1 MEANAALN
9 KAAGKWVF
17 ENTEPE
23 VVRLENGYL
32 ESAGNF
38 FYYLTQPD
46 ETVAEFSSWV
56 EETLNCPYLY
66 IQAPAKLCALDQ
78 EEQLPLPEMTN
89 ANQQTDWLLE
99 HLAELGVDTLDLRES
114 LHADGLN
121 HYDCFY
127 VTDHH
132 WTMDTGLWAADVMAA
147 ELEERYGLAMDM
159 SPLNPEK
166 YEQRVWEDAFL
177 GSQGRK
183 VTLSY
188 AHPEDFILPVPTFAT
203 DLHLTVPPWGSDFSG
218 GFEILYNESAIPS
231 QPGEKISAMV
241 QMREFEDDKYLI
253 MATKNGTIKKTP
265 INAYTNIR
273 KSGIQAITLREGDEL
288 IDVTISDNTH
298 NIMLVTKN
306 GQGIKFRETD
316 VRETGRSAMGVRGIE
331 LKGND
336 EVISM
341 QIDTEGEYIL
351 IVSAN
356 GMGKRT
362 PFTEFKLQNRG
373 GKGVK
378 CYKITEKTGEVVG
391 AKAVNDGNEIM
402 MITNEGIVIRMFV
415 DDISVL
421 GRVTLGVKLMNTGNK
436 DDIVVAS
443 ITKVK
448 ESVTQ
453 ADAEEAER
461 LEAENS
467 EETDE
472 ENSENE

>member
-1 MEANAALN
+1 MKRTKTFTAVCFLVILGACLLAVLAGAAGVALGWKLPVAVNRYQGEITYSGVAEWFKKTCRAFCTTELPGREKLMEANAALN

-46 ETVAEFSSWV
+46 ETVAEFSNWV

-78 EEQLPLPEMTN
+78 EQQLPLPEMTN

-99 HLAELGVDTLDLRES
+99 HLAELGVDTLDLREI

-147 ELEERYGLAMDM
+147 ELEERYDLAMDM
-159 SPLNPEK
+159 SPLDPEK

-231 QPGEKISAMV
+231 PDYYRSNSYGAVLMG
-241 QMREFEDDKYLI
+241 DCPYLVVEN
-253 MATKNGTIKKTP
+253 KDHSEGP
-265 INAYTNIR
+265 VV
-273 KSGIQAITLREGDEL
+273 AILRESFAIAPGPYL
-288 IDVTISDNTH
+288 S
-298 NIMLVTKN
+298 L
-306 GQGIKFRETD
+306 
-316 VRETGRSAMGVRGIE
+316 A
-331 LKGND
+331 
-336 EVISM
+336 
-341 QIDTEGEYIL
+341 
-351 IVSAN
+351 A
-356 GMGKRT
+356 
-362 PFTEFKLQNRG
+362 
-373 GKGVK
+373 
-378 CYKITEKTGEVVG
+378 GEVHFIDARYYEGSV
-391 AKAVNDGNEIM
+391 KALLEEIQP
-402 MITNEGIVIRMFV
+402 
-415 DDISVL
+415 
-421 GRVTLGVKLMNTGNK
+421 
-436 DDIVVAS
+436 DIVVSLLNAQCQVDGYFGL
-443 ITKVK
+443 IH
-448 ESVTQ
+448 
-453 ADAEEAER
+453 
-461 LEAENS
+461 
-467 EETDE
+467 
-472 ENSENE
+472 

>member
-1 MEANAALN
+1 MKRTKTFTAVCFLVILGACLLAVLAGAAGVALGWKLPVAVNRYQGEITYSGVAEWFKKTCRAFCTTELPGREKLMEANAALN

-56 EETLNCPYLY
+56 EETLGCPYLY

-231 QPGEKISAMV
+231 PDYYRSNSYGAVLMG
-241 QMREFEDDKYLI
+241 DCPYLVVENKDHSEGPVV
-253 MATKNGTIKKTP
+253 AV
-265 INAYTNIR
+265 
-273 KSGIQAITLREGDEL
+273 LRESFAIAPGPYL
-288 IDVTISDNTH
+288 S
-298 NIMLVTKN
+298 L
-306 GQGIKFRETD
+306 
-316 VRETGRSAMGVRGIE
+316 A
-331 LKGND
+331 
-336 EVISM
+336 
-341 QIDTEGEYIL
+341 
-351 IVSAN
+351 A
-356 GMGKRT
+356 
-362 PFTEFKLQNRG
+362 
-373 GKGVK
+373 
-378 CYKITEKTGEVVG
+378 GEVHFIDARYYEGSV
-391 AKAVNDGNEIM
+391 KALLEEIQP
-402 MITNEGIVIRMFV
+402 
-415 DDISVL
+415 
-421 GRVTLGVKLMNTGNK
+421 
-436 DDIVVAS
+436 DIVVSLLNAQCQVDGYFS
-443 ITKVK
+443 LVK
-448 ESVTQ
+448 
-453 ADAEEAER
+453 
-461 LEAENS
+461 
-467 EETDE
+467 
-472 ENSENE
+472 

>member
-1 MEANAALN
+1 MKRTKTFTAVCFLVILGACLLAVLAGAAGVALGWKLPVAVNRYQGEITYSGVAEWFKKTCRAFCTTELPGREKLMEANAALN

-78 EEQLPLPEMTN
+78 EQQLPLPEMTN

-132 WTMDTGLWAADVMAA
+132 WTMDAGLWAADVMAA

-231 QPGEKISAMV
+231 PDYYRSNSYGAVLMG
-241 QMREFEDDKYLI
+241 DCPYLVVENKDHSEGPVV
-253 MATKNGTIKKTP
+253 AV
-265 INAYTNIR
+265 
-273 KSGIQAITLREGDEL
+273 LRESFAIAPGPYL
-288 IDVTISDNTH
+288 S
-298 NIMLVTKN
+298 L
-306 GQGIKFRETD
+306 
-316 VRETGRSAMGVRGIE
+316 A
-331 LKGND
+331 
-336 EVISM
+336 
-341 QIDTEGEYIL
+341 
-351 IVSAN
+351 A
-356 GMGKRT
+356 
-362 PFTEFKLQNRG
+362 
-373 GKGVK
+373 
-378 CYKITEKTGEVVG
+378 GEVHFIDARYYEGSV
-391 AKAVNDGNEIM
+391 KALLEEIQP
-402 MITNEGIVIRMFV
+402 
-415 DDISVL
+415 
-421 GRVTLGVKLMNTGNK
+421 
-436 DDIVVAS
+436 DIVVSLLNAQCQVDGYFS
-443 ITKVK
+443 LVK
-448 ESVTQ
+448 
-453 ADAEEAER
+453 
-461 LEAENS
+461 
-467 EETDE
+467 
-472 ENSENE
+472 

>member
-1 MEANAALN
+1 MKRTKTFTAVCFLVILGACLLAVLAGAAGVALGWKLPVAVNYYQGEITYSGVAEWFKKTCRAFCTTELPGREKLMEANAALN

-78 EEQLPLPEMTN
+78 EQQLPLPEMTN

-99 HLAELGVDTLDLRES
+99 HLGELGVDTLDLRER

-231 QPGEKISAMV
+231 PDYYRSNSYGAVLMG
-241 QMREFEDDKYLI
+241 DCPYLVVENKDHSEGPVV
-253 MATKNGTIKKTP
+253 AV
-265 INAYTNIR
+265 
-273 KSGIQAITLREGDEL
+273 LRESFAIAPGPYL
-288 IDVTISDNTH
+288 S
-298 NIMLVTKN
+298 L
-306 GQGIKFRETD
+306 
-316 VRETGRSAMGVRGIE
+316 A
-331 LKGND
+331 
-336 EVISM
+336 
-341 QIDTEGEYIL
+341 
-351 IVSAN
+351 A
-356 GMGKRT
+356 
-362 PFTEFKLQNRG
+362 
-373 GKGVK
+373 
-378 CYKITEKTGEVVG
+378 GEVHFIDARYYEGSV
-391 AKAVNDGNEIM
+391 KALLEEIQP
-402 MITNEGIVIRMFV
+402 
-415 DDISVL
+415 
-421 GRVTLGVKLMNTGNK
+421 
-436 DDIVVAS
+436 DIVVSLLNAQCQVDGYFS
-443 ITKVK
+443 LVK
-448 ESVTQ
+448 
-453 ADAEEAER
+453 
-461 LEAENS
+461 
-467 EETDE
+467 
-472 ENSENE
+472 

>member
-1 MEANAALN
+1 MKRTKTFTAVCFLVILGACLLAVLAGAAGVALGWKLPVAVNRYQGEITYSGVAEWFKKTCRAFCTTELPGREKLMEANAALN

-78 EEQLPLPEMTN
+78 EQQLPLPEMTN

-147 ELEERYGLAMDM
+147 ELEERYDLAMDM
-159 SPLNPEK
+159 SPLDPEK
-166 YEQRVWEDAFL
+166 YERRVWEDAFL

-203 DLHLTVPPWGSDFSG
+203 DLHLTVPPWGSNFSG

-231 QPGEKISAMV
+231 PDYYRSNSYGAVLMG
-241 QMREFEDDKYLI
+241 DCPYLVVENKDHSEGPVV
-253 MATKNGTIKKTP
+253 AV
-265 INAYTNIR
+265 
-273 KSGIQAITLREGDEL
+273 LRESFAIAPGPYL
-288 IDVTISDNTH
+288 S
-298 NIMLVTKN
+298 L
-306 GQGIKFRETD
+306 
-316 VRETGRSAMGVRGIE
+316 A
-331 LKGND
+331 
-336 EVISM
+336 
-341 QIDTEGEYIL
+341 
-351 IVSAN
+351 A
-356 GMGKRT
+356 
-362 PFTEFKLQNRG
+362 
-373 GKGVK
+373 
-378 CYKITEKTGEVVG
+378 GEVHFIDARYYEGSV
-391 AKAVNDGNEIM
+391 KALLEEIQP
-402 MITNEGIVIRMFV
+402 
-415 DDISVL
+415 
-421 GRVTLGVKLMNTGNK
+421 
-436 DDIVVAS
+436 DIVVSLLNAQCQVDGYFGL
-443 ITKVK
+443 IH
-448 ESVTQ
+448 
-453 ADAEEAER
+453 
-461 LEAENS
+461 
-467 EETDE
+467 
-472 ENSENE
+472 

>member
-1 MEANAALN
+1 MKRTKTFTAVCFLVILGACLLAVLVGAAGVALGWKLPVAVNYYQGEITYSGVAEWFKKTCRAFCTTELPGREKLMEANAALN

-38 FYYLTQPD
+38 FYYLTRPD
-46 ETVAEFSSWV
+46 ETVAEFSNWV

-78 EEQLPLPEMTN
+78 EQQLPLPEMTN

-159 SPLNPEK
+159 SPLDPEK
-166 YEQRVWEDAFL
+166 YAQRVWEDAFL

-188 AHPEDFILPVPTFAT
+188 AHPEDFILPVPTFAI

-231 QPGEKISAMV
+231 PDYYRSNSYGAVLMG
-241 QMREFEDDKYLI
+241 DCPYLVVEN
-253 MATKNGTIKKTP
+253 KDHSEGP
-265 INAYTNIR
+265 VV
-273 KSGIQAITLREGDEL
+273 AILRESFAIASGPYL
-288 IDVTISDNTH
+288 S
-298 NIMLVTKN
+298 L
-306 GQGIKFRETD
+306 
-316 VRETGRSAMGVRGIE
+316 A
-331 LKGND
+331 
-336 EVISM
+336 
-341 QIDTEGEYIL
+341 
-351 IVSAN
+351 A
-356 GMGKRT
+356 
-362 PFTEFKLQNRG
+362 
-373 GKGVK
+373 
-378 CYKITEKTGEVVG
+378 GEVHFIDARYYEG
-391 AKAVNDGNEIM
+391 SMKALLEEIQP
-402 MITNEGIVIRMFV
+402 
-415 DDISVL
+415 
-421 GRVTLGVKLMNTGNK
+421 
-436 DDIVVAS
+436 DIVVSLLNAQCQVDGYFS
-443 ITKVK
+443 LVK
-448 ESVTQ
+448 
-453 ADAEEAER
+453 
-461 LEAENS
+461 
-467 EETDE
+467 
-472 ENSENE
+472 

>member
-1 MEANAALN
+1 MKRTKTFTAVCFLVILGACLLAVLAGAAGVALGWKLPVAVNRYQGEITYSGVAEWFKKTCRAFCTTELPGREKLMEANAALN

-46 ETVAEFSSWV
+46 ETVAEFSNWV

-78 EEQLPLPEMTN
+78 ELQLPLPEMTN

-147 ELEERYGLAMDM
+147 ELEERYGLAVDM

-231 QPGEKISAMV
+231 PDYYRSNSYGAVLMG
-241 QMREFEDDKYLI
+241 DCPYLVVENKDHSEGPVV
-253 MATKNGTIKKTP
+253 AV
-265 INAYTNIR
+265 
-273 KSGIQAITLREGDEL
+273 LRESFAIAPGPYL
-288 IDVTISDNTH
+288 S
-298 NIMLVTKN
+298 L
-306 GQGIKFRETD
+306 
-316 VRETGRSAMGVRGIE
+316 A
-331 LKGND
+331 
-336 EVISM
+336 
-341 QIDTEGEYIL
+341 
-351 IVSAN
+351 A
-356 GMGKRT
+356 
-362 PFTEFKLQNRG
+362 
-373 GKGVK
+373 
-378 CYKITEKTGEVVG
+378 GEVHFIDARYYEGSV
-391 AKAVNDGNEIM
+391 KALLEEIQP
-402 MITNEGIVIRMFV
+402 
-415 DDISVL
+415 
-421 GRVTLGVKLMNTGNK
+421 
-436 DDIVVAS
+436 DIVVSLLNAQCQVDGYFS
-443 ITKVK
+443 LVK
-448 ESVTQ
+448 
-453 ADAEEAER
+453 
-461 LEAENS
+461 
-467 EETDE
+467 
-472 ENSENE
+472 

>member
-1 MEANAALN
+1 MKRTKTFTAVCFLVILGACLLAVLAGAAGVALGWKLPVAVNRYQGEITYSGVAEWFKKTCRAFCTTELPGREKLMEANAALN

-78 EEQLPLPEMTN
+78 EQQLPLPEMTN

-231 QPGEKISAMV
+231 PDYYRSNSYGAVLMG
-241 QMREFEDDKYLI
+241 DCPYLVVENKDHSEGPVV
-253 MATKNGTIKKTP
+253 AV
-265 INAYTNIR
+265 
-273 KSGIQAITLREGDEL
+273 LRESFAIAPGPYL
-288 IDVTISDNTH
+288 S
-298 NIMLVTKN
+298 L
-306 GQGIKFRETD
+306 
-316 VRETGRSAMGVRGIE
+316 A
-331 LKGND
+331 
-336 EVISM
+336 
-341 QIDTEGEYIL
+341 
-351 IVSAN
+351 A
-356 GMGKRT
+356 
-362 PFTEFKLQNRG
+362 
-373 GKGVK
+373 
-378 CYKITEKTGEVVG
+378 GEVHFIDARYYEGSV
-391 AKAVNDGNEIM
+391 KALLEEIQP
-402 MITNEGIVIRMFV
+402 
-415 DDISVL
+415 
-421 GRVTLGVKLMNTGNK
+421 
-436 DDIVVAS
+436 DIVVSLLNAQCQVDGYFS
-443 ITKVK
+443 LVK
-448 ESVTQ
+448 
-453 ADAEEAER
+453 
-461 LEAENS
+461 
-467 EETDE
+467 
-472 ENSENE
+472 

>member
-1 MEANAALN
+1 MKRTKTFTAVCFLVILGGCLLAVLAGAAGVALGWKLPVEVNHYQGEITYSGVAEWFKKTCRAFCTTELPGREKLMEANAALN

-38 FYYLTQPD
+38 FYYLTRPD
-46 ETVAEFSSWV
+46 ETVAEFSNWV

-78 EEQLPLPEMTN
+78 EQQLPLPEMTN

-159 SPLNPEK
+159 SPLDPEK

-231 QPGEKISAMV
+231 PDYYRSNSYGAVLMG
-241 QMREFEDDKYLI
+241 DCPYLVVEN
-253 MATKNGTIKKTP
+253 KDHSEGP
-265 INAYTNIR
+265 VV
-273 KSGIQAITLREGDEL
+273 AILRESFAIASGPYLSLAAGEIHF
-288 IDVTISDNTH
+288 IDA
-298 NIMLVTKN
+298 
-306 GQGIKFRETD
+306 RYY
-316 VRETGRSAMGVRGIE
+316 
-331 LKGND
+331 
-336 EVISM
+336 
-341 QIDTEGEYIL
+341 EG
-351 IVSAN
+351 S
-356 GMGKRT
+356 
-362 PFTEFKLQNRG
+362 
-373 GKGVK
+373 VK
-378 CYKITEKTGEVVG
+378 ALLE
-391 AKAVNDGNEIM
+391 EIQP
-402 MITNEGIVIRMFV
+402 
-415 DDISVL
+415 
-421 GRVTLGVKLMNTGNK
+421 
-436 DDIVVAS
+436 DIVVSLLNAQCQVDGYFGL
-443 ITKVK
+443 IH
-448 ESVTQ
+448 
-453 ADAEEAER
+453 
-461 LEAENS
+461 
-467 EETDE
+467 
-472 ENSENE
+472 

>member
-1 MEANAALN
+1 MKRTKTFTAVCFLVILGACLLAVLAGAAGVALGWKLPVAVNRYQGEITYSGVAEWFKKTCRAFCTTELPGREKLMEANAALN

-38 FYYLTQPD
+38 FYYLTRPD
-46 ETVAEFSSWV
+46 ETVAEFSNCV

-78 EEQLPLPEMTN
+78 EQQLPLPEMTN

-99 HLAELGVDTLDLRES
+99 HLAELGVDTLDLREN

-231 QPGEKISAMV
+231 PDYYRSNSYGAVLMG
-241 QMREFEDDKYLI
+241 DCPYLVVEN
-253 MATKNGTIKKTP
+253 KDHSEGP
-265 INAYTNIR
+265 VV
-273 KSGIQAITLREGDEL
+273 AILRESFAIAPGPYL
-288 IDVTISDNTH
+288 S
-298 NIMLVTKN
+298 L
-306 GQGIKFRETD
+306 
-316 VRETGRSAMGVRGIE
+316 A
-331 LKGND
+331 
-336 EVISM
+336 
-341 QIDTEGEYIL
+341 
-351 IVSAN
+351 A
-356 GMGKRT
+356 
-362 PFTEFKLQNRG
+362 
-373 GKGVK
+373 
-378 CYKITEKTGEVVG
+378 GEVHFIDARYYEGSV
-391 AKAVNDGNEIM
+391 KALLEEIQP
-402 MITNEGIVIRMFV
+402 
-415 DDISVL
+415 
-421 GRVTLGVKLMNTGNK
+421 
-436 DDIVVAS
+436 DIVVSLLNAQCQVDGYFGL
-443 ITKVK
+443 IH
-448 ESVTQ
+448 
-453 ADAEEAER
+453 
-461 LEAENS
+461 
-467 EETDE
+467 
-472 ENSENE
+472 

>member
-1 MEANAALN
+1 MKRTKTFTAVCFLVILGACLLAVLAGAAGVALGWKLPVAVNRYQGEITYSGVAEWFKKTCRAFCTTELPGREKLMEANAALN

-46 ETVAEFSSWV
+46 ETVAEFSNWV

-78 EEQLPLPEMTN
+78 ELQLPLPEMTN

-231 QPGEKISAMV
+231 PDYYRSNSYGAVLMG
-241 QMREFEDDKYLI
+241 DCPYLVVENKDHSEGPVV
-253 MATKNGTIKKTP
+253 AV
-265 INAYTNIR
+265 
-273 KSGIQAITLREGDEL
+273 LRESFAIAPGPYL
-288 IDVTISDNTH
+288 S
-298 NIMLVTKN
+298 L
-306 GQGIKFRETD
+306 
-316 VRETGRSAMGVRGIE
+316 A
-331 LKGND
+331 
-336 EVISM
+336 
-341 QIDTEGEYIL
+341 
-351 IVSAN
+351 A
-356 GMGKRT
+356 
-362 PFTEFKLQNRG
+362 
-373 GKGVK
+373 
-378 CYKITEKTGEVVG
+378 GEVHFIDARYYEGSV
-391 AKAVNDGNEIM
+391 KALLEEIQP
-402 MITNEGIVIRMFV
+402 
-415 DDISVL
+415 
-421 GRVTLGVKLMNTGNK
+421 
-436 DDIVVAS
+436 DIVVSLLNAQCQVDGYFS
-443 ITKVK
+443 LIH
-448 ESVTQ
+448 
-453 ADAEEAER
+453 
-461 LEAENS
+461 
-467 EETDE
+467 
-472 ENSENE
+472 

>member
-1 MEANAALN
+1 MKRTKTFTAVCFLVILGACLLAVLAGAAGVALGWKLPVAVNRYQGEITYSGVAEWFKKTCRAFCTTELPGREKLMEANAALN

-78 EEQLPLPEMTN
+78 ELQLPLPEMTN

-147 ELEERYGLAMDM
+147 ELEERYDLAMDM
-159 SPLNPEK
+159 SPLDPEK

-231 QPGEKISAMV
+231 PDYYRSNSYGAVLMG
-241 QMREFEDDKYLI
+241 DCPYLVVENKDHSEGPVV
-253 MATKNGTIKKTP
+253 AV
-265 INAYTNIR
+265 
-273 KSGIQAITLREGDEL
+273 LRESFAIAPGPYL
-288 IDVTISDNTH
+288 S
-298 NIMLVTKN
+298 L
-306 GQGIKFRETD
+306 
-316 VRETGRSAMGVRGIE
+316 A
-331 LKGND
+331 
-336 EVISM
+336 
-341 QIDTEGEYIL
+341 
-351 IVSAN
+351 A
-356 GMGKRT
+356 
-362 PFTEFKLQNRG
+362 
-373 GKGVK
+373 
-378 CYKITEKTGEVVG
+378 GEVHFIDARYYEGSV
-391 AKAVNDGNEIM
+391 KALLEEIQP
-402 MITNEGIVIRMFV
+402 
-415 DDISVL
+415 
-421 GRVTLGVKLMNTGNK
+421 
-436 DDIVVAS
+436 DIVVSLLNAQCQVDGYFGL
-443 ITKVK
+443 IH
-448 ESVTQ
+448 
-453 ADAEEAER
+453 
-461 LEAENS
+461 
-467 EETDE
+467 
-472 ENSENE
+472 

>member
-1 MEANAALN
+1 MKRTKTFTAVCFLVILGACLLAVLAGAAGVALGWKLPVAVNRYQGEITYSGVAEWFKKTCRAFCTTELPGREKLMEANAALN

-132 WTMDTGLWAADVMAA
+132 WPMDTGLWAADVMAA

-231 QPGEKISAMV
+231 PDYYRSNSYGAVLMG
-241 QMREFEDDKYLI
+241 DCPYLVVEN
-253 MATKNGTIKKTP
+253 KDHSEGP
-265 INAYTNIR
+265 VV
-273 KSGIQAITLREGDEL
+273 AILRESFAIAPGPYL
-288 IDVTISDNTH
+288 S
-298 NIMLVTKN
+298 L
-306 GQGIKFRETD
+306 
-316 VRETGRSAMGVRGIE
+316 A
-331 LKGND
+331 
-336 EVISM
+336 
-341 QIDTEGEYIL
+341 
-351 IVSAN
+351 A
-356 GMGKRT
+356 
-362 PFTEFKLQNRG
+362 
-373 GKGVK
+373 
-378 CYKITEKTGEVVG
+378 GEVHFIDARYYEGSV
-391 AKAVNDGNEIM
+391 KALLEEIQP
-402 MITNEGIVIRMFV
+402 
-415 DDISVL
+415 
-421 GRVTLGVKLMNTGNK
+421 
-436 DDIVVAS
+436 DIVVSLLNAQCQVDGYFGL
-443 ITKVK
+443 IH
-448 ESVTQ
+448 
-453 ADAEEAER
+453 
-461 LEAENS
+461 
-467 EETDE
+467 
-472 ENSENE
+472 

>member
-1 MEANAALN
+1 MKRTKTFTAVCFLVILGACLLAVLAGAAGVALGWKLPVAVNRYQGEITYSGVAEWFKKTCRAFCTTELPGREKLMEANAALN

-38 FYYLTQPD
+38 FYYLTRPD
-46 ETVAEFSSWV
+46 ETVAEFSNWV

-78 EEQLPLPEMTN
+78 EQQLPLPEMTN

-188 AHPEDFILPVPTFAT
+188 AHPEDFILPVPTFET

-231 QPGEKISAMV
+231 PDYYRSNSYGAVLMG
-241 QMREFEDDKYLI
+241 DCPYLVVEN
-253 MATKNGTIKKTP
+253 KDHSEGP
-265 INAYTNIR
+265 VV
-273 KSGIQAITLREGDEL
+273 AILRESFAIAPGPYL
-288 IDVTISDNTH
+288 S
-298 NIMLVTKN
+298 L
-306 GQGIKFRETD
+306 
-316 VRETGRSAMGVRGIE
+316 A
-331 LKGND
+331 
-336 EVISM
+336 
-341 QIDTEGEYIL
+341 
-351 IVSAN
+351 A
-356 GMGKRT
+356 
-362 PFTEFKLQNRG
+362 
-373 GKGVK
+373 
-378 CYKITEKTGEVVG
+378 GEVHFIDARYYEGSV
-391 AKAVNDGNEIM
+391 KALLEEIQP
-402 MITNEGIVIRMFV
+402 
-415 DDISVL
+415 
-421 GRVTLGVKLMNTGNK
+421 
-436 DDIVVAS
+436 DIVVSLLNAQCQVDGYFS
-443 ITKVK
+443 LVK
-448 ESVTQ
+448 
-453 ADAEEAER
+453 
-461 LEAENS
+461 
-467 EETDE
+467 
-472 ENSENE
+472 

>member
-1 MEANAALN
+1 MKRTKTFTAVCFLVILGACLLAVLAGAAGVALGWKLPVAVNRYQGEITYSGVAEWFKKTCRAFCTTELPGREKLMEANAALN

-231 QPGEKISAMV
+231 PDYYRSNSYGAVLMG
-241 QMREFEDDKYLI
+241 DCPYLVVEN
-253 MATKNGTIKKTP
+253 KDHSEGP
-265 INAYTNIR
+265 VV
-273 KSGIQAITLREGDEL
+273 AILRESFAIAPGPYL
-288 IDVTISDNTH
+288 S
-298 NIMLVTKN
+298 L
-306 GQGIKFRETD
+306 
-316 VRETGRSAMGVRGIE
+316 A
-331 LKGND
+331 
-336 EVISM
+336 
-341 QIDTEGEYIL
+341 
-351 IVSAN
+351 A
-356 GMGKRT
+356 
-362 PFTEFKLQNRG
+362 
-373 GKGVK
+373 
-378 CYKITEKTGEVVG
+378 GEVHFIDARYYEGSV
-391 AKAVNDGNEIM
+391 KALLEEIQP
-402 MITNEGIVIRMFV
+402 
-415 DDISVL
+415 
-421 GRVTLGVKLMNTGNK
+421 
-436 DDIVVAS
+436 DIVVS
-443 ITKVK
+443 LLNTQCQVDGYFSLVK
-448 ESVTQ
+448 
-453 ADAEEAER
+453 
-461 LEAENS
+461 
-467 EETDE
+467 
-472 ENSENE
+472 

>member
-1 MEANAALN
+1 MKRTKTFTAVCFLVILGACLLAVLVGAAGVALGWKLPVAVNYYQGEITYSGVAEWFKKTCRAFCTTELPGREKLMEANAALN

-38 FYYLTQPD
+38 FYYLTRPD
-46 ETVAEFSSWV
+46 ETVAEFSNWV

-78 EEQLPLPEMTN
+78 EQQLPLPEMTN

-159 SPLNPEK
+159 SPLDPEK

-188 AHPEDFILPVPTFAT
+188 AHPEDFILPVPTFAI

-231 QPGEKISAMV
+231 PDYYRSNSYGAVLMG
-241 QMREFEDDKYLI
+241 DCPYLVVEN
-253 MATKNGTIKKTP
+253 KDHSEGP
-265 INAYTNIR
+265 VV
-273 KSGIQAITLREGDEL
+273 AILRESFAIASGPYL
-288 IDVTISDNTH
+288 S
-298 NIMLVTKN
+298 L
-306 GQGIKFRETD
+306 
-316 VRETGRSAMGVRGIE
+316 A
-331 LKGND
+331 
-336 EVISM
+336 
-341 QIDTEGEYIL
+341 
-351 IVSAN
+351 A
-356 GMGKRT
+356 
-362 PFTEFKLQNRG
+362 
-373 GKGVK
+373 
-378 CYKITEKTGEVVG
+378 GEVHFIDARYYEGSV
-391 AKAVNDGNEIM
+391 KALLEEIQP
-402 MITNEGIVIRMFV
+402 
-415 DDISVL
+415 
-421 GRVTLGVKLMNTGNK
+421 
-436 DDIVVAS
+436 DIVVSLLNAQCQVDGYFS
-443 ITKVK
+443 LVK
-448 ESVTQ
+448 
-453 ADAEEAER
+453 
-461 LEAENS
+461 
-467 EETDE
+467 
-472 ENSENE
+472 

>member
-1 MEANAALN
+1 MKRTKTFTAVCFLVILGACLLAVLAGAAGVALGWKLPVAVNRYQGEITYSGVAEWFKKTCRAFCTTELPGREKLMEANAALN

-38 FYYLTQPD
+38 FYYLTRPD

-78 EEQLPLPEMTN
+78 EQQLPLPEMTN

-132 WTMDTGLWAADVMAA
+132 WTMDTGPADVMAA
-147 ELEERYGLAMDM
+147 ELEERYGLAMDRA
-159 SPLNPEK
+159 PLDPEK
-166 YEQRVWEDAFL
+166 YERRVWEDAFL

-231 QPGEKISAMV
+231 PDYYRSNSYGAVLMG
-241 QMREFEDDKYLI
+241 DCPYLVVEN
-253 MATKNGTIKKTP
+253 KDHSEGP
-265 INAYTNIR
+265 VV
-273 KSGIQAITLREGDEL
+273 AILRESFAIAPGPYL
-288 IDVTISDNTH
+288 S
-298 NIMLVTKN
+298 L
-306 GQGIKFRETD
+306 
-316 VRETGRSAMGVRGIE
+316 A
-331 LKGND
+331 
-336 EVISM
+336 
-341 QIDTEGEYIL
+341 
-351 IVSAN
+351 A
-356 GMGKRT
+356 
-362 PFTEFKLQNRG
+362 
-373 GKGVK
+373 
-378 CYKITEKTGEVVG
+378 GEVHFIDARYYEGSV
-391 AKAVNDGNEIM
+391 KALLEEIQP
-402 MITNEGIVIRMFV
+402 
-415 DDISVL
+415 
-421 GRVTLGVKLMNTGNK
+421 
-436 DDIVVAS
+436 DIVVSLLNAQCQVDGYFGL
-443 ITKVK
+443 IH
-448 ESVTQ
+448 
-453 ADAEEAER
+453 
-461 LEAENS
+461 
-467 EETDE
+467 
-472 ENSENE
+472 

>member
-1 MEANAALN
+1 MKRTKTFTAVCFLVILGACLLAVLAGAAGVALGWKLPVAVNRYQGEITYSGVAEWFKKTCRAFCTTELPGREKLMEANAALN

-46 ETVAEFSSWV
+46 ETVAEFSNWV

-78 EEQLPLPEMTN
+78 ELQLPLPEMTN

-147 ELEERYGLAMDM
+147 ELEERYGLAVDM

-231 QPGEKISAMV
+231 PDYYRSNSYGAVLMG
-241 QMREFEDDKYLI
+241 DCPYLVVENKDHSEGPVV
-253 MATKNGTIKKTP
+253 AV
-265 INAYTNIR
+265 
-273 KSGIQAITLREGDEL
+273 LRESFAIASGPYL
-288 IDVTISDNTH
+288 S
-298 NIMLVTKN
+298 L
-306 GQGIKFRETD
+306 
-316 VRETGRSAMGVRGIE
+316 A
-331 LKGND
+331 
-336 EVISM
+336 
-341 QIDTEGEYIL
+341 
-351 IVSAN
+351 A
-356 GMGKRT
+356 
-362 PFTEFKLQNRG
+362 
-373 GKGVK
+373 
-378 CYKITEKTGEVVG
+378 GEVHFIDARYYEGSV
-391 AKAVNDGNEIM
+391 KALLEEIQP
-402 MITNEGIVIRMFV
+402 
-415 DDISVL
+415 
-421 GRVTLGVKLMNTGNK
+421 
-436 DDIVVAS
+436 DIVVSLLNAQCQVDGYFGL
-443 ITKVK
+443 IH
-448 ESVTQ
+448 
-453 ADAEEAER
+453 
-461 LEAENS
+461 
-467 EETDE
+467 
-472 ENSENE
+472 

>member
-1 MEANAALN
+1 MKRTKTFTAVCFLVILGACLLAVLAGAAGVALGWKLPVAVNYYQGEITYSGVAEWFKKTCRAFCTTELPGREKLMEANAALN

-46 ETVAEFSSWV
+46 ETVAEFSNWV

-78 EEQLPLPEMTN
+78 ELQLPLPEMTN

-231 QPGEKISAMV
+231 PDYYRSNSYGAVLMG
-241 QMREFEDDKYLI
+241 DCPYLVVENKDHSEGPVV
-253 MATKNGTIKKTP
+253 AV
-265 INAYTNIR
+265 
-273 KSGIQAITLREGDEL
+273 LRESF
-288 IDVTISDNTH
+288 TIAPGPYLS
-298 NIMLVTKN
+298 L
-306 GQGIKFRETD
+306 
-316 VRETGRSAMGVRGIE
+316 A
-331 LKGND
+331 
-336 EVISM
+336 
-341 QIDTEGEYIL
+341 
-351 IVSAN
+351 A
-356 GMGKRT
+356 
-362 PFTEFKLQNRG
+362 
-373 GKGVK
+373 
-378 CYKITEKTGEVVG
+378 GEVHFIDARYYEGSV
-391 AKAVNDGNEIM
+391 KALLEEIQP
-402 MITNEGIVIRMFV
+402 
-415 DDISVL
+415 
-421 GRVTLGVKLMNTGNK
+421 
-436 DDIVVAS
+436 DIVVSLLNAQCQVDGYFS
-443 ITKVK
+443 LVK
-448 ESVTQ
+448 
-453 ADAEEAER
+453 
-461 LEAENS
+461 
-467 EETDE
+467 
-472 ENSENE
+472 

>member
-1 MEANAALN
+1 MKRTKTFTAVCFLVILGACLLAVLAGAAGVALGWKLPVAVNRYQGEITYSGVAEWFKKTCRAFCTTELPGREKLMEANAALN

-32 ESAGNF
+32 ESDGNF

-78 EEQLPLPEMTN
+78 ELQLPLPEMTN

-231 QPGEKISAMV
+231 PDYYRSNSYGAVLMG
-241 QMREFEDDKYLI
+241 DCPYLVVENKDHSEGPVV
-253 MATKNGTIKKTP
+253 AV
-265 INAYTNIR
+265 
-273 KSGIQAITLREGDEL
+273 LRESFAIAPGPYL
-288 IDVTISDNTH
+288 S
-298 NIMLVTKN
+298 L
-306 GQGIKFRETD
+306 
-316 VRETGRSAMGVRGIE
+316 A
-331 LKGND
+331 
-336 EVISM
+336 
-341 QIDTEGEYIL
+341 
-351 IVSAN
+351 A
-356 GMGKRT
+356 
-362 PFTEFKLQNRG
+362 
-373 GKGVK
+373 
-378 CYKITEKTGEVVG
+378 GEVHFIDARYYEGSV
-391 AKAVNDGNEIM
+391 KALLEEIQP
-402 MITNEGIVIRMFV
+402 
-415 DDISVL
+415 
-421 GRVTLGVKLMNTGNK
+421 
-436 DDIVVAS
+436 DIVVSLLNAQCQVDGYFS
-443 ITKVK
+443 LVK
-448 ESVTQ
+448 
-453 ADAEEAER
+453 
-461 LEAENS
+461 
-467 EETDE
+467 
-472 ENSENE
+472 

>member
-1 MEANAALN
+1 MKRTKTFTAVCFLVILGACLLAVLAGAAGVALGWKLPVAVNRYQGEITYSGVAEWFKKTCRAFCTTELPGREKLMEANAALN

-46 ETVAEFSSWV
+46 ETVEEFSSWV

-231 QPGEKISAMV
+231 PDYYRSNSYGAVLMG
-241 QMREFEDDKYLI
+241 DCPYLVVENKDHSEGPVV
-253 MATKNGTIKKTP
+253 AV
-265 INAYTNIR
+265 
-273 KSGIQAITLREGDEL
+273 LRESFAIAPGPYL
-288 IDVTISDNTH
+288 S
-298 NIMLVTKN
+298 L
-306 GQGIKFRETD
+306 
-316 VRETGRSAMGVRGIE
+316 A
-331 LKGND
+331 
-336 EVISM
+336 
-341 QIDTEGEYIL
+341 
-351 IVSAN
+351 A
-356 GMGKRT
+356 
-362 PFTEFKLQNRG
+362 
-373 GKGVK
+373 
-378 CYKITEKTGEVVG
+378 GEVHFIDARYYEGSV
-391 AKAVNDGNEIM
+391 KALLEEIQP
-402 MITNEGIVIRMFV
+402 
-415 DDISVL
+415 
-421 GRVTLGVKLMNTGNK
+421 
-436 DDIVVAS
+436 DIVVSLLNAQCQVDGYFGL
-443 ITKVK
+443 IH
-448 ESVTQ
+448 
-453 ADAEEAER
+453 
-461 LEAENS
+461 
-467 EETDE
+467 
-472 ENSENE
+472 

>member
-1 MEANAALN
+1 MKRTKTFTAVCFLVILGACLLAVLAGAAGVALGWKLPVAVNRYQGEITYSGVAEWFKKTCRAFCTTELPGREKLMEANAALN

-46 ETVAEFSSWV
+46 ETVAEFSNWV

-78 EEQLPLPEMTN
+78 ELQLPLPEMTN

-231 QPGEKISAMV
+231 PDYYRSNSYGAVLMG
-241 QMREFEDDKYLI
+241 DCPYLVVENKDHSEGPVV
-253 MATKNGTIKKTP
+253 AV
-265 INAYTNIR
+265 
-273 KSGIQAITLREGDEL
+273 LRESFAIAPGPYL
-288 IDVTISDNTH
+288 S
-298 NIMLVTKN
+298 L
-306 GQGIKFRETD
+306 
-316 VRETGRSAMGVRGIE
+316 A
-331 LKGND
+331 
-336 EVISM
+336 
-341 QIDTEGEYIL
+341 
-351 IVSAN
+351 A
-356 GMGKRT
+356 
-362 PFTEFKLQNRG
+362 
-373 GKGVK
+373 
-378 CYKITEKTGEVVG
+378 GEVHFIDARYYEGSV
-391 AKAVNDGNEIM
+391 KALLEEIQP
-402 MITNEGIVIRMFV
+402 
-415 DDISVL
+415 
-421 GRVTLGVKLMNTGNK
+421 
-436 DDIVVAS
+436 DIVVSLLNAQCQVDGYFGL
-443 ITKVK
+443 IH
-448 ESVTQ
+448 
-453 ADAEEAER
+453 
-461 LEAENS
+461 
-467 EETDE
+467 
-472 ENSENE
+472 

>member
-1 MEANAALN
+1 MKRTKTFTAVCFLVILGACLLAVLAGAAGVALGWKLPVAVNRYQGEITYSGVAEWFKKTCRAFCTTELPGREKLMEANAALN

-46 ETVAEFSSWV
+46 ETVAEFSNWV

-78 EEQLPLPEMTN
+78 ELQLPLPEMTN

-147 ELEERYGLAMDM
+147 ELEERYGLAVDM

-231 QPGEKISAMV
+231 PDYYRSNSYGAVLMG
-241 QMREFEDDKYLI
+241 DCPYLVVENKDHSEGPVV
-253 MATKNGTIKKTP
+253 AV
-265 INAYTNIR
+265 
-273 KSGIQAITLREGDEL
+273 LRESFAIAPGPYL
-288 IDVTISDNTH
+288 S
-298 NIMLVTKN
+298 L
-306 GQGIKFRETD
+306 
-316 VRETGRSAMGVRGIE
+316 A
-331 LKGND
+331 
-336 EVISM
+336 
-341 QIDTEGEYIL
+341 
-351 IVSAN
+351 A
-356 GMGKRT
+356 
-362 PFTEFKLQNRG
+362 
-373 GKGVK
+373 
-378 CYKITEKTGEVVG
+378 GEVHFIDARYYEGSV
-391 AKAVNDGNEIM
+391 KALLEEIQP
-402 MITNEGIVIRMFV
+402 
-415 DDISVL
+415 
-421 GRVTLGVKLMNTGNK
+421 
-436 DDIVVAS
+436 DIVVSLLNAQCQVDGYFGL
-443 ITKVK
+443 IH
-448 ESVTQ
+448 
-453 ADAEEAER
+453 
-461 LEAENS
+461 
-467 EETDE
+467 
-472 ENSENE
+472 

>member
-1 MEANAALN
+1 MKRTKTFTAVCFLVILGACLLAVLAGAAGVALGWKLPGAGNYYQGEITYSGVAEWFKKTCRAFCTTELPGREKLMEANAALN

-38 FYYLTQPD
+38 FYYLTRPD
-46 ETVAEFSSWV
+46 ETVAEFSNWV

-78 EEQLPLPEMTN
+78 EQQLPLPEMTN

-114 LHADGLN
+114 LHAHGLN

-159 SPLNPEK
+159 SPLDPEK

-231 QPGEKISAMV
+231 PDYYRSNSYGAVLMG
-241 QMREFEDDKYLI
+241 DCPYLVVEN
-253 MATKNGTIKKTP
+253 KDHSEGP
-265 INAYTNIR
+265 VV
-273 KSGIQAITLREGDEL
+273 AILRESFAIAPGPYL
-288 IDVTISDNTH
+288 S
-298 NIMLVTKN
+298 L
-306 GQGIKFRETD
+306 
-316 VRETGRSAMGVRGIE
+316 A
-331 LKGND
+331 
-336 EVISM
+336 
-341 QIDTEGEYIL
+341 
-351 IVSAN
+351 A
-356 GMGKRT
+356 
-362 PFTEFKLQNRG
+362 
-373 GKGVK
+373 
-378 CYKITEKTGEVVG
+378 GEVHFIDARYYEGSV
-391 AKAVNDGNEIM
+391 KALLEEIQP
-402 MITNEGIVIRMFV
+402 
-415 DDISVL
+415 
-421 GRVTLGVKLMNTGNK
+421 
-436 DDIVVAS
+436 DIVVSLLNAQCQVDGYFS
-443 ITKVK
+443 LVK
-448 ESVTQ
+448 
-453 ADAEEAER
+453 
-461 LEAENS
+461 
-467 EETDE
+467 
-472 ENSENE
+472 

>member
-1 MEANAALN
+1 MKRTKTFTAVCFLVILGACLLAVLAGAAGVALGWKLPVAVNRYQGEITYSGVAEWFKKTCRAFCTTELPGREKLMEANAALN

-46 ETVAEFSSWV
+46 ETVAEFSNWV

-78 EEQLPLPEMTN
+78 ELQLPLPEMTN

-231 QPGEKISAMV
+231 PDYYRSNSYGAVLMG
-241 QMREFEDDKYLI
+241 DCPYLVVEN
-253 MATKNGTIKKTP
+253 KDHSEGP
-265 INAYTNIR
+265 VV
-273 KSGIQAITLREGDEL
+273 AILRESFAIAPGPYL
-288 IDVTISDNTH
+288 S
-298 NIMLVTKN
+298 L
-306 GQGIKFRETD
+306 
-316 VRETGRSAMGVRGIE
+316 A
-331 LKGND
+331 
-336 EVISM
+336 
-341 QIDTEGEYIL
+341 
-351 IVSAN
+351 A
-356 GMGKRT
+356 
-362 PFTEFKLQNRG
+362 
-373 GKGVK
+373 
-378 CYKITEKTGEVVG
+378 GEVHFIDARYYEGSV
-391 AKAVNDGNEIM
+391 KALLEEIQP
-402 MITNEGIVIRMFV
+402 
-415 DDISVL
+415 
-421 GRVTLGVKLMNTGNK
+421 
-436 DDIVVAS
+436 DIVVSLLNAQCQVDGYFGL
-443 ITKVK
+443 IH
-448 ESVTQ
+448 
-453 ADAEEAER
+453 
-461 LEAENS
+461 
-467 EETDE
+467 
-472 ENSENE
+472 